1 MYIKNWKSNVQI
13 FEGLPYIKIQLNQ
26 VRLKSAK
33 WTIELEH
40 TKSF

>member
-1 MYIKNWKSNVQI
+1 MQI
-13 FEGLPYIKIQLNQ
+13 FEGLPYTKIQLNW

-33 WTIELEH
+33 WTIEIEQ